1 VIAIAIA
8 AIELLGETM
17 NRLRYSAAVGCVAL
31 AVAAVAP
38 SKVCAQGGVPNCAD
52 LTNPIFMGG
61 TTAVLP
67 VIRLLGARLKLVG
80 VTLLWNEADEG
91 CSGVEHLA
99 HPEEF
104 STQQRVV
111 FTQYTETDTG
121 SGKVSASTCNGG
133 VGQIADLVI
142 NDVAYASCE
151 VAYGSTNQ
159 KNLPAGLGEFQGP
172 VQGLVP
178 IVPSSYTYYN
188 DITAEELQDLY
199 VCGAAAKILTFTDN
213 PHIFDY
219 DPLKSGTHESWSRGL
234 GLANGSVPTSQ
245 IGLGPIGNMLTAETM
260 VTVAVAA
267 STSPDVTIGYT
278 STEFYDQYRDKVHA
292 LKVRGLNQNLAYWPD
307 SDVTNADK
315 LNIREGR
322 YMLQGTLRLVAAVDA
337 SGKATNA
344 GARHM
349 IDWFQG
355 NVPESADLQLP
366 FDVNAIYAQRGVVP
380 QCAMKVTHDGDL
392 PVFKHY
398 TPARP
403 CHCAFQ
409 VLATGNA
416 SIEGCVPCK
425 DVSACQASQQCS
437 YGYCE

>member
-1 VIAIAIA
+1 
-8 AIELLGETM
+8 
-17 NRLRYSAAVGCVAL
+17 
-31 AVAAVAP
+31 
-38 SKVCAQGGVPNCAD
+38 
-52 LTNPIFMGG
+52 MGG
-61 TTAVLP
+61 TTAVIP
-67 VIRLLGARLKLVG
+67 VIRLLGARLKRVG
-80 VTLLWNEADEG
+80 VTLLWNENSEG
-91 CSGVEHLA
+91 CGSVGALV
-99 HPEEF
+99 HPE
-104 STQQRVV
+104 SVSAKQRVV
-111 FTQYTETDTG
+111 FTQYTETEKD
-121 SGKVSASTCNGG
+121 SGKVSTSTCNGG
-133 VGQIADLVI
+133 VDQIPDLVI
-142 NDVAYASCE
+142 NDVGYTSCVLSYGT
-151 VAYGSTNQ
+151 VANA
-159 KNLPAGLGEFQGP
+159 KLPAGLGEFQGP

-178 IVPSSYTYYN
+178 VVASSYTYYN
-188 DITAEELQDLY
+188 DITVEELQDLY
-199 VCGAAAKILTFTDN
+199 VCGAVAKILTFTDGGQ
-213 PHIFDY
+213 IFDY
-219 DPLKSGTHESWSRGL
+219 NCVNSGMRELWSRGV
-234 GLANGSVPTSQ
+234 GLANGSALNYQ
-245 IGLGPIGNMLTAETM
+245 IGLGCNSNLTAETM

-292 LKVRGLNQNLAYWPD
+292 LKVRGLNQKLAYWPD

-380 QCAMKVTHDGDL
+380 QCAMKVTRDGDL

-409 VLATGNA
+409 SLATGSA

-425 DVSACQASQQCS
+425 DASACQAGQQCS

>member
-1 VIAIAIA
+1 
-8 AIELLGETM
+8 
-17 NRLRYSAAVGCVAL
+17 
-31 AVAAVAP
+31 
-38 SKVCAQGGVPNCAD
+38 
-52 LTNPIFMGG
+52 
-61 TTAVLP
+61 
-67 VIRLLGARLKLVG
+67 
-80 VTLLWNEADEG
+80 
-91 CSGVEHLA
+91 
-99 HPEEF
+99 
-104 STQQRVV
+104 
-111 FTQYTETDTG
+111 
-121 SGKVSASTCNGG
+121 
-133 VGQIADLVI
+133 
-142 NDVAYASCE
+142 
-151 VAYGSTNQ
+151 VAYGTPGHE
-159 KNLPAGLGEFQGP
+159 NLPAGVGEFQGP

-188 DITAEELQDLY
+188 DISAEELQDLY
-199 VCGAAAKILTFTDN
+199 VCGAAAKILTFTN
-213 PHIFDY
+213 NAFIFDY
-219 DPLKSGTHESWSRGL
+219 PPLKSGIRELWSRGL
-234 GLANGSVPTSQ
+234 SLTNESAIDNQLSRGTVD
-245 IGLGPIGNMLTAETM
+245 LTAETM

-267 STSPDVTIGYT
+267 STSPDVTMGYT
-278 STEFYDQYRDKVHA
+278 STEFYDQYRDKVRA

-337 SGKATNA
+337 SGKASNA

-398 TPARP
+398 TPTRP

-425 DVSACQASQQCS
+425 DASACQAGQQCS